1 VILEFGV
8 GDKVEAQVGDH
19 DWVPA
24 EVVEVQSFDDYG
36 KAIERPY
43 RVLHEFGLQWCSPS
57 EVREAPQGFITKDS
71 GERAEFASGMVRDTD
86 KGKARFDLLV
96 ADGVPYKHQF
106 LTRCAELMM
115 RGAEKYSDRNWEK
128 ANSAEEVARMKSS
141 AFRHFMQWFCGE
153 TDEDHAAAVIFN
165 ILAAETTEWKIKN
178 GV

>member
-1 VILEFGV
+1 MTLEFGV
-8 GDKVEAQVGDH
+8 GDKIEVQVRDH
-19 DWVPA
+19 GWVPA
-24 EVVEVQSFDDYG
+24 EVVNVDPSD
-36 KAIERPY
+36 AWRPY
-43 RVLHEFGLQWCSPS
+43 RVLAVGLQWWCSPD
-57 EVREAPQGFITKDS
+57 EVRAAQQGFITKDS

-96 ADGVPYKHQF
+96 ADGVPYKDQF

-115 RGAEKYSDRNWEK
+115 RGAEKYNDRNWEK

-178 GV
+178 AS

>member
-1 VILEFGV
+1 M
-8 GDKVEAQVGDH
+8 
-19 DWVPA
+19 
-24 EVVEVQSFDDYG
+24 SF
-36 KAIERPY
+36 
-43 RVLHEFGLQWCSPS
+43 V
-57 EVREAPQGFITKDS
+57 TKDS

-96 ADGVPYKHQF
+96 AEGVPYKHQF

-115 RGAEKYSDRNWEK
+115 RGAEKYNDRNWEK

-178 GV
+178 GVERPDPDNPSPSVTADDKFIADDGSLHDTVEEWFEQQERLGVWNSE